1 MFERINA
8 LVFSLPWPLAP
19 LSILLFMLSVA
30 LTAYLRKHLTLSGSI
45 AAVLLGFAVT
55 WCLRTEGLLIF
66 LFFYVISNAAGKIRK
81 ARTAPGR
88 EIEHKSGAR
97 DSSQVLANGLMA
109 ALSAVYWYY
118 SASTGALVMF
128 GAAVAEALSDTLAGE
143 IGRLSYAK
151 PVSIVTRR
159 PVENGVSGGVTALG
173 TFAGFCASAAVAILW
188 CAFFRTD
195 NCMVLAIFICLGG
208 FAGCI
213 ADSVLGGMVQAIY
226 TDKEGRYT
234 EKPYDADG
242 NPNALVRGLKWMDN
256 DMVNFI
262 SNTFAVV
269 LATGLSLLVI

>member
-1 MFERINA
+1 MLEKLNA
-8 LVFSLPWPLAP
+8 LIFGLPWPLAP
-19 LSILLFMLSVA
+19 LSILLLMCLVA
-30 LTAYLRKHLTLSGSI
+30 LAAYLKRHLTLSGCT

-55 WCLRTEGLLIF
+55 WCLRIEGLLLF
-66 LFFYVISNAAGKIRK
+66 LFFYVFSNIAGKIRK
-81 ARTAPGR
+81 ARTVPGR
-88 EIEHKSGAR
+88 DIEQKSGAR

-109 ALSAVYWYY
+109 ALAAVYWYY
-118 SASTGALVMF
+118 SASTQALVMF

-151 PVSIVTRR
+151 PVSIITRR

-173 TFAGFCASAAVAILW
+173 TFAGFCASASVAMLW
-188 CAFFRTD
+188 CAFLRTD
-195 NCMVLAIFICLGG
+195 NYMVLAIFVCLGG
-208 FAGCI
+208 FSGCI

-226 TDKEGRYT
+226 TDREGRHT

-242 NPNALVRGLKWMDN
+242 NPNALVRGLRWMDN

-269 LATGLSLLVI
+269 LATGLSLLVL

>member
-1 MFERINA
+1 MFEKLNA
-8 LVFSLPWPLAP
+8 LVFGLPWPLAP
-19 LSILLFMLSVA
+19 LSIFVFMCLVA
-30 LTAYLRKHLTLSGSI
+30 VAAYLRKHLSFSGSV

-55 WCLRTEGLLIF
+55 WGLRTEGFLLF
-66 LFFYVISNAAGKIRK
+66 LFFYAASNLAGKIRR

-88 EIEHKSGAR
+88 EIEYKSGPR
-97 DSSQVLANGLMA
+97 DHSQVLANGLMA

-118 SASTGALVMF
+118 SASTTALVMF
-128 GAAVAEALSDTLAGE
+128 GSAVAEALSDTLAGE

-188 CAFFRTD
+188 CALFRTD
-195 NCMVLAIFICLGG
+195 NCTILAIFICLGG
-208 FAGCI
+208 FAGCV
-213 ADSVLGGMVQAIY
+213 ADSLLGGFVQAIY

-234 EKPYDADG
+234 EKPYDAEG
-242 NPNALVRGLKWMDN
+242 NPNALVRGLPWMDN

-269 LATGLSLLVI
+269 LSTALFLIIT

>member
-1 MFERINA
+1 MFEKLNA
-8 LVFSLPWPLAP
+8 LIFGLPWPLAP
-19 LSILLFMLSVA
+19 VLILLFMCLVA
-30 LTAYLRKHLTLSGSI
+30 LAAYLKKHLTLSGCA
-45 AAVLLGFAVT
+45 AAVLLGFAVA
-55 WCLRTEGLLIF
+55 WCLRTEGFILF
-66 LFFYVISNAAGKIRK
+66 LFFYLVSNIAGKIRK
-81 ARTAPGR
+81 ARTAPER
-88 EIEHKSGAR
+88 EIEQKSGAR

-151 PVSIVTRR
+151 PVSIITRR
-159 PVENGVSGGVTALG
+159 LVENGVSGGVTALG
-173 TFAGFCASAAVAILW
+173 TFAAFCASASVAILW

-195 NCMVLAIFICLGG
+195 NCTVLAILVCIGG

-213 ADSVLGGMVQAIY
+213 ADSVLGGLVQAVY

-234 EKPYDADG
+234 EKPYDGEG

-269 LATGLSLLVI
+269 LATGLSMLVL